1 MSRTGSRIVAI
12 WVVFLSV
19 PWVVSYVTHPDL
31 MLPFGFAQI
40 MFLVVGA
47 VLAVRV
53 RGNLIGPLLLIGAS
67 AGLLYDIGTVY
78 AVISM
83 EQATPLPLEHF
94 AAWIGAW
101 TGPLSYLTVPLLL
114 VLFPDGRFLGWR
126 KWFIPVFALAVGL
139 TMIGAL
145 LIWDAST
152 AVLVDLS
159 IAGGIDDYPGY
170 TFVNAAF
177 PLSWLLSV
185 PAGVSLSLRFRGGTR
200 LERQQIKWLLASV
213 VAIPVAWWLG
223 DRLLPGLSETGLILG
238 IPVMALPLAVGVAV
252 LRYRLYDLGRV
263 VSRSV
268 TYAAV
273 IGLLGAA
280 VAAVA
285 ALAGAQ
291 FEEPWVVAGTTL
303 GVAAVFNP
311 LRRRIQGWVD
321 RRFNRS
327 HYDAER
333 VMDQFAGSLREKVD
347 PGVVVDGWTGVVS
360 ETMQPESFAVW
371 IRK

>member
-1 MSRTGSRIVAI
+1 
-12 WVVFLSV
+12 
-19 PWVVSYVTHPDL
+19 
-31 MLPFGFAQI
+31 

-53 RGNLIGPLLLIGAS
+53 SGNLIGPLLVVGAS

-78 AVISM
+78 AAVSIGR
-83 EQATPLPLEHF
+83 ATPLPLEHF

-101 TGPLSYLTVPLLL
+101 TGPLSYLSVPLLL

-139 TMIGAL
+139 ALLGAF
-145 LIWDAST
+145 LIWDAPT
-152 AVLVDLS
+152 QALIDLS
-159 IAGGIDDYPGY
+159 IGGGIDSFPGY
-170 TFVNAAF
+170 GFVDTAF

-185 PAGVSLSLRFRGGTR
+185 PAGISLFMRFRSGTR
-200 LERQQIKWLLASV
+200 IERQQIKWLLASV
-213 VAIPVAWWLG
+213 AAIPIAWWLG
-223 DRLLPGLSETGLILG
+223 DLLLSDVVDTAFILG
-238 IPVMALPLAVGVAV
+238 LPVMALPLAVGVAV

-280 VAAVA
+280 VAVIA

-291 FEEPWVVAGTTL
+291 FDQPWVVAATTL
-303 GVAAVFNP
+303 AVAAVFNP
-311 LRRRIQGWVD
+311 LRKRTQGWVD

-327 HYDAER
+327 HYDAQMVADE
-333 VMDQFAGSLREKVD
+333 FAGSLREQIEPDDVVA
-347 PGVVVDGWTGVVS
+347 GWVEVVDQ
-360 ETMQPESFAVW
+360 TMQPSALSVW
-371 IRK
+371 VRE

>member
-1 MSRTGSRIVAI
+1 MKRAGTWVLAI
-12 WVVFLSV
+12 WVCLISV
-19 PWVVSYVTHPDL
+19 TWIVCYVTNRD
-31 MLPFGFAQI
+31 MALPFGFAQI

-53 RGNLIGPLLLIGAS
+53 KGNLIGPVLVIGAS

-78 AVISM
+78 AAVSL
-83 EQATPLPLEHF
+83 EQTTSLPLEHF

-126 KWFIPVFALAVGL
+126 KWFIPVFVLAVGL
-139 TMIGAL
+139 TLLGAF

-152 AVLVDLS
+152 AILIDLS
-159 IAGGIDDYPGY
+159 IDGGIDDYPGY
-170 TFVNAAF
+170 DFVNAAF

-185 PAGVSLSLRFRGGTR
+185 PAGISLYLRFRKGTR

-213 VAIPVAWWLG
+213 VAIPIAWWLG
-223 DRLLPGLSETGLILG
+223 DRLLPGLYDTGLILG
-238 IPVMALPLAVGVAV
+238 LPVMALPLAVGIAV
-252 LRYRLYDLGRV
+252 LRYRLYDLGRL

-280 VAAVA
+280 VAIVA
-285 ALAGAQ
+285 AVAGAQ
-291 FEEPWVVAGTTL
+291 FDDPGVVAATTL
-303 GVAAVFNP
+303 GVAALFSP
-311 LRRRIQGWVD
+311 LRKRVQDWVD

-333 VMDQFAGSLREKVD
+333 VMDQFAGTLREKVD
-347 PGVVVDGWTGVVS
+347 PGVVVDGWMGVVS
-360 ETMQPESFAVW
+360 ETMEPTSLGVW
-371 IRK
+371 VRE

>member
-1 MSRTGSRIVAI
+1 LAL
-12 WVVFLSV
+12 WVFLLSV
-19 PWVVSYVTHPDL
+19 SWILCYFTNGD
-31 MLPFGFAQI
+31 MTLPFGFAQI

-53 RGNLIGPLLLIGAS
+53 SRNLIGPLLVVGAS

-78 AVISM
+78 AAVSI
-83 EQATPLPLEHF
+83 ERATPLPFEHF

-101 TGPLSYLTVPLLL
+101 TGPLSYLSVPLLL

-139 TMIGAL
+139 AL
-145 LIWDAST
+145 LGAFIIWDAPT
-152 AVLVDLS
+152 QALIDLS
-159 IAGGIDDYPGY
+159 IGGGIDVYPGY
-170 TFVNAAF
+170 GFVDTAF

-185 PAGVSLSLRFRGGTR
+185 PAGISLFLRFRSGTR
-200 LERQQIKWLLASV
+200 IERQQIKWLLASV
-213 VAIPVAWWLG
+213 AAIPISWWLG
-223 DRLLPGLSETGLILG
+223 DLLLSDVIATEVILG
-238 IPVMALPLAVGVAV
+238 LPVMALPIAVGIAV

-280 VAAVA
+280 VAVIAAV
-285 ALAGAQ
+285 AGAQ
-291 FEEPWVVAGTTL
+291 FDQPWVVAATTL
-303 GVAAVFNP
+303 AVAAAFNP
-311 LRRRIQGWVD
+311 LRRRIQTAID

-327 HYDAER
+327 RYDAER
-333 VMDQFAGSLREKVD
+333 VADEFAGTLRDQVD
-347 PGVVVDGWTGVVS
+347 PDGIVDGWVGGV
-360 ETMQPESFAVW
+360 EGTMQPSTLRVW
-371 IRK
+371 VRV